1 MFNPAENLRKLQ
13 DQSLEANMLTTFVIP
28 EGLPEKVK
36 ADKNWLEYVVTGLI
50 KNAHDRT
57 RGGYGVTVPVSVNF
71 QFVTGL
77 NNWKTKI
84 EEDASDASE
93 YDMGDN

>member
-1 MFNPAENLRKLQ
+1 
-13 DQSLEANMLTTFVIP
+13 MLTTFVIP

-57 RGGYGVTVPVSVNF
+57 KAGHGVRVPISVKF

-77 NNWKTKI
+77 NNWKNTL
-84 EEDASDASE
+84 E
-93 YDMGDN
+93 